1 MKRKISIDDFC
12 HANVWPYTRVST
24 KDQFINN
31 GSIETQVKTIKKFA
45 KQHDLKITEE
55 FDAEY
60 ESSKRITSQS
70 TLKEL
75 TERIKK
81 HIILKDQK

>member
-12 HANVWPYTRVST
+12 HANVWSYTRVST

-45 KQHDLKITEE
+45 KYFK
-55 FDAEY
+55 
-60 ESSKRITSQS
+60 K
-70 TLKEL
+70 
-75 TERIKK
+75 IKK
-81 HIILKDQK
+81 KCIIALSFKKQKQTISHV